1 MEEGRGEMCMNGV
14 MMTPKVVAA
23 RGGCV
28 GCCVDE
34 VAAPCARG
42 VFGGVRERRVE
53 CEGGEGFSEEVTRR
67 SNSPSFHPG
76 NLYPTL
82 LLLPFPCGV
91 ARVFECVLTWEAPGG
106 VPPVCFG

>member
-34 VAAPCARG
+34 VATSCARD

-53 CEGGEGFSEEVTRR
+53 CEGREGFSEEVT
-67 SNSPSFHPG
+67 
-76 NLYPTL
+76 
-82 LLLPFPCGV
+82 
-91 ARVFECVLTWEAPGG
+91 
-106 VPPVCFG
+106 